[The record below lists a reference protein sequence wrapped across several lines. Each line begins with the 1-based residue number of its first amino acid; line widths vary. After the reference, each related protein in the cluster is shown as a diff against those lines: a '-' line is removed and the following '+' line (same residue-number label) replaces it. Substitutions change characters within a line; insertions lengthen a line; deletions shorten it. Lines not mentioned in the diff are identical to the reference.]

1 MILLNSRQYSIAWVH
16 LGRKVV
22 KIVSAFGIAVNQS
35 LEEEIQILRLMLYR
49 EDTLSSDPDCCIHC
63 GPLLQKITLLEQQ
76 LAETDDKSVA

>member
-1 MILLNSRQYSIAWVH
+1 MH